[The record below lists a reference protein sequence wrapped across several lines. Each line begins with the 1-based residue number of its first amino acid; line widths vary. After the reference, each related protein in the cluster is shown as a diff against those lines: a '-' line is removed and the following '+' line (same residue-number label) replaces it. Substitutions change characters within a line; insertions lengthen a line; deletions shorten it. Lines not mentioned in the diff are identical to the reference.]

1 MFLLEGLP
9 AVALGVVVLATLPE
23 RPDDATWLTAEE
35 RQTLVVCLRHDM
47 EQRAAMGDASRGPF
61 RNGRI
66 WRLAIVYFTI
76 PVALYAIGFWLPQI
90 VKSATSAGN
99 FMVGVLSAVPYVVA
113 AVGMVIVGRHSDR
126 TGERRWHI
134 AVSALV
140 GGAAFAASAFVH
152 GLGSALVVLS
162 IAMLGLASMFGPF
175 WTLVTTVTNRS
186 GAAVGIALINSVG
199 NIGGFVGPYLFG
211 AIREATESFSAGLTL
226 IGVVLLVGGAVAL
239 TVRE

>member
-1 MFLLEGLP
+1 AFMAAPLVAGIVGGPLSGALLALDGAAGLAGWQWLFLLEGLP

-23 RPDDATWLTAEE
+23 RPDDARWLTAEE

-113 AVGMVIVGRHSDR
+113 AVGMV
-126 TGERRWHI
+126 
-134 AVSALV
+134 
-140 GGAAFAASAFVH
+140 
-152 GLGSALVVLS
+152 
-162 IAMLGLASMFGPF
+162 
-175 WTLVTTVTNRS
+175 
-186 GAAVGIALINSVG
+186 
-199 NIGGFVGPYLFG
+199 
-211 AIREATESFSAGLTL
+211 
-226 IGVVLLVGGAVAL
+226 
-239 TVRE
+239 